1 MIKISFMGSSLY
13 FESDKEK
20 TYLKNKE
27 TGEVRES
34 FLISLSSQLSTNDF
48 IELSL
53 EDYKKE
59 LQKEE

>member
-48 IELSL
+48 IEISL
-53 EDYKKE
+53 EEYKKE
-59 LQKEE
+59 LQEGE